1 VADTH
6 DSFLSDLS
14 RAWHI
19 LDQGE
24 RRRAGLLI
32 VVLLLGTAL
41 ELLSLSLFMP
51 VVSVLASDTFSDD
64 YPWLANL
71 VGTTD
76 ELGVVTK
83 VFGILVVVFLLKSI
97 YVAWSIWFQRGFA
110 SQIEYRL
117 SSLLFRTYADMP
129 FVFHLNNNS
138 AVLMR
143 NVGMASQFVSLTI
156 DSLLVMGTDGAVL
169 IAVVLFLVLVEPL
182 GTLVVVVTLGLVAAI
197 FHMLTRSQIQTW
209 GARRIVHEA
218 RKIQFL
224 QEGFGAIKE
233 IKVLR
238 RESEF
243 IKRFDQE
250 VLEVTRIS
258 KNYGTLT
265 SLPRIWLEFLT
276 LAGMAV
282 LVVVLVAQGQ
292 SLNETLP
299 VLGVF
304 AAGSFKVMPSMNR
317 LIFAVQNLRY
327 SRSILGMLSED
338 LTRTQTIDSQI
349 RSQETTSL
357 QNSIA
362 FSNVSFTY
370 PNSDRPAISN
380 LSFEIPAGA
389 SVGFV
394 GSSGAGKST
403 LVDLLLGLLEPSA
416 GSVLVDGH
424 EMRPHGGAPRVSI
437 GYVPQTIFL
446 TDDSLRKNVAL
457 GVPEDDIDDA
467 KIQDALYRA
476 SLGEFV
482 SELPDGIET
491 RMGERGVR
499 LSGGQRQRIGI
510 ARALYSNPTVLI
522 LDEAT
527 SSLDVLTEEEIVRE
541 IASMKESL
549 TLVVVA
555 HRFSSVSICD
565 VVHQVED
572 GRIVKS
578 GSAQEVINSITSLQ
592 SQESTDK

>member
-1 VADTH
+1 MADTH